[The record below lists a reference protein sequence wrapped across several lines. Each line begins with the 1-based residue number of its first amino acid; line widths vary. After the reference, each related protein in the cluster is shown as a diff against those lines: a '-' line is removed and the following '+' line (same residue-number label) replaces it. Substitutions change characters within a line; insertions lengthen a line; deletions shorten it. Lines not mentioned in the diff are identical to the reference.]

1 MPFGL
6 ANAPVTFQAYVNKTL
21 KPYIDV
27 FYVVYLDDVLIYSET
42 EDSHWEHVRR
52 VLRAL
57 LEYCLY
63 AKLSEC
69 AFNCSEV
76 TFLGF
81 IVNQRGIQIEPLHI
95 EAITEWP
102 EPESARDILVFLR
115 FAGFYR
121 RFVRRFLQ
129 VAAPLT
135 DLTRGAKKGK
145 TRPPFVFNEQ
155 ARKAFETLKRVF
167 TTAPVLEHY
176 NWEAPLVME
185 TDASKAGAGCVLSQ
199 IGEDK
204 QWHPIAYYSYK
215 FKGTEPRWDTHDK
228 ELYAIV
234 LDFKTWRH
242 YLQGSKDP
250 IRVIL
255 DHNNLRYFMTT
266 KKLSAK
272 QIC

>member
-6 ANAPVTFQAYVNKTL
+6 ANAPATFQAYVNKAL
-21 KPYIDV
+21 KPYIDI

-42 EDSHWEHVRR
+42 EDSHWEHVKR

-57 LEYCLY
+57 LEHRLY
-63 AKLSEC
+63 AKLSKC
-69 AFNCSEV
+69 AFNRSKF

-81 IVNQRGIQIEPLHI
+81 IVNQRGIQIEPSRI

-102 EPESARDILVFLR
+102 EPESARDILVFLG

-121 RFVRRFLQ
+121 RFVRGFLQ
-129 VAAPLT
+129 LAAPLT
-135 DLTRGAKKGK
+135 DLTRGAKKGE
-145 TRPPFVFNEQ
+145 TRPTFVFNEQ
-155 ARKAFETLKRVF
+155 AREAFETLKRVF

-185 TDASKAGAGCVLSQ
+185 TNASKAGAGGVLSQ
-199 IGEDK
+199 IGENK

-215 FKGTEPRWDTHDK
+215 FKGAEPRWDTHDK

-234 LDFKTWRH
+234 LGFKTWRH
-242 YLQGSKDP
+242 YLQGSKYP
-250 IRVIL
+250 ICVIS
-255 DHNNLRYFMTT
+255 DHNNLCYFMTT
-266 KKLSAK
+266 KELSAK

>member
-1 MPFGL
+1 M
-6 ANAPVTFQAYVNKTL
+6 
-21 KPYIDV
+21 
-27 FYVVYLDDVLIYSET
+27 
-42 EDSHWEHVRR
+42 
-52 VLRAL
+52 
-57 LEYCLY
+57 
-63 AKLSEC
+63 
-69 AFNCSEV
+69 
-76 TFLGF
+76 
-81 IVNQRGIQIEPLHI
+81 
-95 EAITEWP
+95 
-102 EPESARDILVFLR
+102 
-115 FAGFYR
+115 R
-121 RFVRRFLQ
+121 RFSQ

-242 YLQGSKDP
+242 YLQGSKHP
-250 IRVIL
+250 ICVIL
-255 DHNNLRYFMTT
+255 DHNNLCYFMTT
-266 KKLSAK
+266 KKLGAK
-272 QIC
+272 QICWAEKLAAFDFTIEYCKGKFNPADVLSRRPDIVKLDDSENNNDNFLLTL